1 MSAIFGIIHWDGK
14 HVDRKHLERMNTAL
28 ASHGAD
34 GGGVWLENAAGMG
47 QRLMRFTPQDAYE
60 RQPLISA
67 DGSLVLVS
75 DARID
80 NRAELLADLDADP
93 SLHSIPL
100 RTDDLPDSAL
110 LLCAYERW
118 GQECV
123 RHLVGVFAFA
133 IWNAKT
139 RKLFAARSPIV
150 GPTLMYHVTPRT
162 FAFATVPSGLH
173 SLPFIPRALNE
184 ERLANMLAQMKEIHP
199 SDTLYDRISRLQTGF
214 CLTADRDGVKTSCYW
229 QPDLNHEI
237 RFTRDEEYVNAFHD
251 LFTRVVGA
259 HLRSATPV
267 AVQMSGGLDSSA
279 IAATAMRLLAR
290 RGERLTA
297 FTEVPRLGFSGSVP
311 PGKYADETPFVEAI
325 AAMYDNLDLNLMR
338 TDGLIFLDDLDSL
351 FPYLEAPFSNTSNRV
366 WIEAIIRESARQ
378 GKRVLLDGIQGN
390 LTMSCNGSGL
400 LPGLIRAGRWLQAYR
415 EAQAGR
421 QKGSVGTTLRAVI
434 GQGVM
439 PLLPDLLW
447 LAIERMRRPEIRA
460 MARWDIYSPMHPDFA
475 AAQHV
480 PERARHLRY
489 IVRFRNRADTRM
501 VRYHAL
507 CNQDVGA
514 YLSAYRAMYGVD
526 SRTPS
531 ADVRLAEFCL
541 ALPEEQFR
549 RAGESRSFMR
559 RAMALYLPGM
569 VLMNRMR
576 GLQAA
581 DWFER
586 LTGARDKVA
595 AELNR
600 LDQSALS
607 QRILDLK
614 RMRRLF
620 EQMPSYNIVDAD
632 PYWDYQMVFQR
643 GLMMGRFL
651 CWFENGRG

>member
-14 HVDRKHLERMNTAL
+14 HVDRRHLERMNAAL
-28 ASHGAD
+28 ACHGAD
-34 GGGVWLENAAGMG
+34 GGGVWLDNAAGMG
-47 QRLMRFTPQDAYE
+47 QRLMRFTPQDTCE

-67 DGSLVLVS
+67 DRSLVLVS

-80 NRAELLADLDADP
+80 NRAELMVDLAAGSP
-93 SLHSIPL
+93 SHAMPIGA
-100 RTDDLPDSAL
+100 DDLPDSAL

-118 GQECV
+118 GLECV
-123 RHLVGVFAFA
+123 GHLVGVFAFA
-133 IWNAKT
+133 IWDAKT

-150 GPTLMYHVTPRT
+150 APTLMYHVTPLT
-162 FAFATVPSGLH
+162 FAFATAPSGLH

-184 ERLANMLAQMKEIHP
+184 ERIANMLAQMGGLHP
-199 SDTLYDRISRLQTGF
+199 SSTLYDRISRLPTGF
-214 CLTADRDGVKTSCYW
+214 CLTADGDGVKTRCYW
-229 QPDLNHEI
+229 RPDLNHEI
-237 RFTRDEEYVNAFHD
+237 RFARDEEYVDAFHD
-251 LFTRVVGA
+251 LFTRVVGD

-267 AVQMSGGLDSSA
+267 AVQMSGGLDSSS
-279 IAATAMRLLAR
+279 IAAMATRLLAR

-297 FTEVPRLGFSGSVP
+297 FTEVPRPGFSGSVP
-311 PGKYADETPFVEAI
+311 HGKYADETPFVEAI
-325 AAMYDNLDLNLMR
+325 AAMYKSLDLNLMR

-400 LPGLIRAGRWLQAYR
+400 LPGLIHSGRWLQAYR
-415 EAQAGR
+415 EARAGR
-421 QKGSVGTTLRAVI
+421 QKGTTGATLRAMI

-439 PLLPDLLW
+439 PLLPDFLW
-447 LAIERMRRPEIRA
+447 LAIERLRHPEIQKT
-460 MARWDIYSPMHPDFA
+460 ARWDVYSPIHPDFA
-475 AAQHV
+475 ATQHI
-480 PERARHLRY
+480 PERARHMRY
-489 IVRFRNRADTRM
+489 VARFRPKADNRM
-501 VRYHAL
+501 VRYQAL
-507 CNQDVGA
+507 CNQDAGA

-526 SRTPS
+526 SRTPP

-541 ALPEEQFR
+541 ALPEDQYR

-559 RAMALYLPGM
+559 RAMAQYLPEM
-569 VLMNRMR
+569 VLTNRLR

-600 LDQSALS
+600 IEQSALA

-620 EQMPSYNIVDAD
+620 EEMPSFSIVDTGL
-632 PYWDYQMVFQR
+632 YWDYQMVFQR